1 MESTELKDN
10 VEIQNWFSRIKASGN
25 TKQSYLQALKAFTEM
40 AGKAPEQLILEAEA
54 EVRGGKLMRER
65 TIWIY
70 LPKFRESL
78 EAQELAPL
86 TIKSRMTGVCSFY
99 KSNNIELPVLPKSL
113 GRARPQKK
121 RRDIPTKEQIQAVL
135 KFCDPLEWVLILVG
149 ASSGLAATEISNLRV
164 GTSEKDKTRKPGSQ
178 SFMSPGQRRMAMSFI
193 LAFPRKLQRL

>member
-86 TIKSRMTGVCSFY
+86 TIKVHVHRPPGVTLNETPEEFHIS
-99 KSNNIELPVLPKSL
+99 I
-113 GRARPQKK
+113 
-121 RRDIPTKEQIQAVL
+121 
-135 KFCDPLEWVLILVG
+135 
-149 ASSGLAATEISNLRV
+149 GLR
-164 GTSEKDKTRKPGSQ
+164 
-178 SFMSPGQRRMAMSFI
+178 
-193 LAFPRKLQRL
+193 

>member
-1 MESTELKDN
+1 MYSVYRKLAMESTELKDN

-86 TIKSRMTGVCSFY
+86 TIKVHVHRPPGVTL
-99 KSNNIELPVLPKSL
+99 NE
-113 GRARPQKK
+113 
-121 RRDIPTKEQIQAVL
+121 
-135 KFCDPLEWVLILVG
+135 
-149 ASSGLAATEISNLRV
+149 
-164 GTSEKDKTRKPGSQ
+164 
-178 SFMSPGQRRMAMSFI
+178 
-193 LAFPRKLQRL
+193 